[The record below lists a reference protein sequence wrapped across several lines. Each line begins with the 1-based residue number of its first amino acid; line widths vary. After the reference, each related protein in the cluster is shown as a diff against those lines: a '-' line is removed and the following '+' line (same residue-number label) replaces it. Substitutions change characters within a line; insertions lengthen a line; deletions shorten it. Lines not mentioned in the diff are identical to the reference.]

1 MSEKRRWLK
10 KSSLPFG
17 GRGVGGVL
25 RKDELMNVASQM
37 VSEAPGR
44 TINPATFQLPES
56 SWMLTMRS
64 APFGLSNWCTPRL

>member
-1 MSEKRRWLK
+1 MSEKRRWLR
-10 KSSLPFG
+10 KSSPPP
-17 GRGVGGVL
+17 GGVL
-25 RKDELMNVASQM
+25 TKDELMNVASQM

-44 TINPATFQLPES
+44 TINPEATSWQLPES